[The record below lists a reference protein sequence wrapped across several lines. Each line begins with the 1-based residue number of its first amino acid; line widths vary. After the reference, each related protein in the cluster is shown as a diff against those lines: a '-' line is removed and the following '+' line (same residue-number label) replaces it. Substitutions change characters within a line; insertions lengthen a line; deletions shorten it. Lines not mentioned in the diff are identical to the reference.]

1 MKILIIVPF
10 MFDSYFRSDF
20 IQNLIK
26 NSKEVTFIYFEKIDI
41 EYSKFDNC
49 RFISNDKFLENQ
61 NYFRKIK
68 LNYKKQLLSLIRK
81 ISFHAR
87 SNINSTYKNKIKK
100 KYNIFIKLL
109 SMFFGKDLF
118 LKEKKLR
125 RLFYFLTNK
134 NLKIKTFIEEKNYD
148 QAFVITKIYDQTVE
162 WLRVLKDNNT
172 KTTQIIHSWDNLT
185 SKAMFIVEPKKLLV
199 WGNFDKQ
206 VAIKEHNISSD
217 IISIIKPIIISTYMK
232 LSSNKG
238 MPFKHILFAGVSSS
252 YVSNEWEYVK
262 EFSKCLYKINKNL
275 NLIYRPH
282 PRAKKDRNLKFKG
295 SLVELDSYKLIKYD
309 ETIYIDNFLQSHLE
323 SMQYLQAKCCCV
335 VTFFSTVALE
345 FILSGRPAINY
356 NFEISEKTKIDKNFY
371 KYAHISKLLNE
382 PICFQANDLIS
393 FNNLLKNC
401 IEENI
406 TFSDHLNSPLEI
418 CNLN

>member
-1 MKILIIVPF
+1 MKILILIPF
-10 MFDSYFRSDF
+10 MFDSYFRSNF
-20 IQNLIK
+20 IQKLIK
-26 NSKEVTFIYFEKIDI
+26 NSKEVTIIYFEKIDVD
-41 EYSKFDNC
+41 YLKFKNC
-49 RFISNDKFLENQ
+49 RFISNDEFLENK
-61 NYFRKIK
+61 NYFEKIK
-68 LNYKKQLLSLIRK
+68 FKYKKYFLNLIRK
-81 ISFHAR
+81 ISFHSR
-87 SNINSTYKNKIKK
+87 SNINSTYKSKIKK
-100 KYNIFIKLL
+100 KYNFLIKIMSTL
-109 SMFFGKDLF
+109 FGKDLF

-125 RLFYFLTNK
+125 WLFYLLTKK
-134 NLKIKTFIEEKNYD
+134 NLNIEAFIKENTFD
-148 QAFVITKIYDQTVE
+148 HAFVMTKIHDQTVE

-172 KTTQIIHSWDNLT
+172 KSTQIIHSWDNLT
-185 SKAMFIVEPKKLLV
+185 SKAMFIVEPEKLLV
-199 WGNFDKQ
+199 WGKFDKQ
-206 VAIKEHNISSD
+206 IAIREHNISSD

-232 LSSNKG
+232 LSSNKS

-262 EFSKCLYKINKNL
+262 EFSKSLYKINKNL

-282 PRAKKDRNLKFKG
+282 PRIKKDSKLKFKG

-309 ETIYIDNFLQSHLE
+309 ETIYIDNFLQNHLE

-335 VTFFSTVALE
+335 VTFYSTVALE

-356 NFEISEKTKIDKNFY
+356 NFEISEKTKIDKNFH

-382 PICFQANDLIS
+382 SICFQANDLIS

-401 IEENI
+401 IEGNI